1 MLRPGITDLRADCAR
16 RDVGRTFVPMAEF
29 ETEDAALRAVE
40 AVGATAET
48 WIMAGHRARRVIS
61 LSSLSGARYH

>member
-1 MLRPGITDLRADCAR
+1 
-16 RDVGRTFVPMAEF
+16 VVVYFVRFVHVHQTTPFKF

-40 AVGATAET
+40 AVGATAEI